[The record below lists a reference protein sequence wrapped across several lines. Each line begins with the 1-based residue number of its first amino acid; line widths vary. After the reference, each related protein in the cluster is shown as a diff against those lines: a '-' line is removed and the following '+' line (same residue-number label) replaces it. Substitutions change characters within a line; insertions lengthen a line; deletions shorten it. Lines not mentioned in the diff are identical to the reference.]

1 MYLGQQVTTI
11 IPALNESSVIGN
23 VIQALFSLEANGT
36 QVIDRIVVCDNGST
50 DNTAEISTALGA
62 VVVYEPCRGYGAA
75 CLKAVGAVMHTDI
88 LVFVNADGSEKIQEL
103 PDLLDPILKH
113 GADLVIGSRMLG
125 VPEIHALSP
134 QQIFGNRLASLL
146 IRAIWKAPVTDL
158 GPFRAIRFPAYR
170 CLQMRDQDYGWTI
183 EMQLKAIRYGL
194 NMIEV
199 PVTALCGKTP
209 SVISGTLRGALGAAY
224 KIIGTILLYG
234 FIDKLLP
241 QKLHVQ
247 GTVGRNL

>member
-1 MYLGQQVTTI
+1 MYLGHHITTI
-11 IPALNESSVIGN
+11 IPALNENIVIGN
-23 VIQALFSLEANGT
+23 VIQALLSLEVDGS

-50 DNTAEISTALGA
+50 DNTAEIAASLGA
-62 VVVYEPCRGYGAA
+62 EVVFEPRRGYGAA
-75 CLKAVGAVMHTDI
+75 CLKAIDAVKHTDI
-88 LVFVNADGSEKIQEL
+88 LIFVNADGSEKIQEL
-103 PDLLDPILKH
+103 PDLLDPILKQD
-113 GADLVIGSRMLG
+113 ADLVIGSRKLG

-134 QQIFGNRLASLL
+134 QQIFGNQLASLL
-146 IRAIWKAPVTDL
+146 IRAIWKVPVTDL

-183 EMQLKAIRYGL
+183 EMQLKAIRNGL
-194 NMIEV
+194 KMIEV

-209 SVISGTLRGALGAAY
+209 SVISGTFRGALGAAY

-241 QKLHVQ
+241 QKLNIQ